1 MSAGI
6 DEREEAKASCAV
18 EELELERHT
27 NVCLTKSGERTK
39 GFKGVVAQIDKMV
52 RTTD

>member
-1 MSAGI
+1 M
-6 DEREEAKASCAV
+6 REKKLKAMSCAV

-39 GFKGVVAQIDKMV
+39 GCEGVVAQTDKMV